1 MTPLD
6 SDKLLSQVV
15 LTPKECQQIL
25 RVGKNRIYELIQTRQ
40 IKAYRDGG
48 RWKILRE
55 SLLEYLHQQRSY

>member
-1 MTPLD
+1 MTSFDPD
-6 SDKLLSQVV
+6 TILSQVV

-25 RVGKNRIYELIQTRQ
+25 RVGKNRIYELIQTQQ

-55 SLLEYLHQQRSY
+55 SLLAYLHQQRPF